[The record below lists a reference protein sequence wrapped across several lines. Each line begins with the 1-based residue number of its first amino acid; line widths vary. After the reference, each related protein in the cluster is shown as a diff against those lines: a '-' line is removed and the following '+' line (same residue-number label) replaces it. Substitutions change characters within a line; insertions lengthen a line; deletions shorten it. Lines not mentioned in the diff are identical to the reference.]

1 MVITNRRKG
10 SYIMNELDRIINC
23 CQYDNE
29 LFRTY
34 ITCLLQLK
42 KCNETFQQM
51 KIQLRNDYLIR
62 GICEREV
69 DEVVRGSKEYETYC
83 LPKALQWNFL
93 RENPHLIEKVCED
106 FFAFAALNLTEIEW
120 KKILNCMGNKV
131 KL

>member
-10 SYIMNELDRIINC
+10 SYIMNEMEHIINC
-23 CQYDNE
+23 CGYDDE

-42 KCNETFQQM
+42 KCSETFQQ
-51 KIQLRNDYLIR
+51 IQIELRNDYLIR

-69 DEVVRGSKEYETYC
+69 DEVVRGSKEYEIHF
-83 LPKALQWNFL
+83 LPKALQWNFS

-106 FFAFAALNLTEIEW
+106 FFAFEALHLTEIEW
-120 KKILNCMGNKV
+120 REVINCAGNK
-131 KL
+131 